1 MSGVT
6 PARQHTT
13 SLHVRKQLFLLHG
26 YYKMRWWW
34 WWFFSS
40 TCRSFHNA
48 ILFGSCNINIL
59 NTGCAKIL
67 NKIPP
72 QHIHLLNIL
81 NMLLHK
87 LSREIRLAKRPWSVG
102 VFTFH
107 YFKLYF
113 HLRLCLLRGLFPSGS
128 PTKLMNF

>member
-1 MSGVT
+1 ME
-6 PARQHTT
+6 
-13 SLHVRKQLFLLHG
+13 LHLHASIRLH
-26 YYKMRWWW
+26 YMYESS
-34 WWFFSS
+34 FSS
-40 TCRSFHNA
+40 YMVITKCDGGGGGFSLQHAVHFIMLSF
-48 ILFGSCNINIL
+48 FGSCNINIL

-81 NMLLHK
+81 NMLLHT
-87 LSREIRLAKRPWSVG
+87 LSREIRLAKRPWPVG